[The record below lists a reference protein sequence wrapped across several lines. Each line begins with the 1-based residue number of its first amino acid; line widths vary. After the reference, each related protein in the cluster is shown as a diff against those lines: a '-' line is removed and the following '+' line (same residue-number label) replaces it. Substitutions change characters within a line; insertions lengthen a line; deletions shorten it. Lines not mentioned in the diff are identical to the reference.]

1 MTGTVLSAPGAG
13 ELFAELVRRRRLGEV
28 RRELTL
34 VRVPVAGRAD
44 ARRVGDESRLT
55 RVDRAVPTRG
65 LVVVVVAL
73 GTGIGMTLKNSQK
86 VNSHDF
92 QNKVYVKSQSLDFH
106 VTFDYET
113 LVMLI
118 PALEFLVSAV
128 LASLIDSPVS
138 IVNNRL
144 VAMPP
149 PTLT

>member
-1 MTGTVLSAPGAG
+1 MLIDVNALMTGTVLSAPGAG

-73 GTGIGMTLKNSQK
+73 GIPCLRRPGEPDRLTG
-86 VNSHDF
+86 
-92 QNKVYVKSQSLDFH
+92 
-106 VTFDYET
+106 FDCE
-113 LVMLI
+113 
-118 PALEFLVSAV
+118 
-128 LASLIDSPVS
+128 
-138 IVNNRL
+138 
-144 VAMPP
+144 
-149 PTLT
+149 